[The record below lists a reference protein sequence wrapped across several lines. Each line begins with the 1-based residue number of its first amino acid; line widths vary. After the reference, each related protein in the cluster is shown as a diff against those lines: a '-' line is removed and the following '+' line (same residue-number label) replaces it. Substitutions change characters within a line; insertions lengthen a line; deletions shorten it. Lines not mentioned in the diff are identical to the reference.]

1 MIISSLLG
9 LIKFGLIVFEFEVEY
24 FHRMFAKRFPFYLFE
39 SGNVHCNCF
48 DVSHN
53 FLDSTV
59 NINLFWERLCF
70 CSQNM
75 FWLLYWLRV
84 IEEIPT
90 KWWSHR
96 IEFLS
101 FLIEMDLMLIKF
113 LAIFRSKFLFI
124 LDTLLNIY
132 INYITDILFGLL
144 LLETLETL

>member
-9 LIKFGLIVFEFEVEY
+9 LIKFGLIVFEFVVEY
-24 FHRMFAKRFPFYLFE
+24 FHRMFAKRFPLNLFE
-39 SGNVHCNCF
+39 SGNVHSNCF

-59 NINLFWERLCF
+59 NINLFWQRLCF
-70 CSQNM
+70 CSQNV
-75 FWLLYWLRV
+75 FWLFYWLRV

-96 IEFLS
+96 IQFLS
-101 FLIEMDLMLIKF
+101 FLIQMDLMIIKF

-132 INYITDILFGLL
+132 INYITDILFRLL
-144 LLETLETL
+144 LLKTLETL